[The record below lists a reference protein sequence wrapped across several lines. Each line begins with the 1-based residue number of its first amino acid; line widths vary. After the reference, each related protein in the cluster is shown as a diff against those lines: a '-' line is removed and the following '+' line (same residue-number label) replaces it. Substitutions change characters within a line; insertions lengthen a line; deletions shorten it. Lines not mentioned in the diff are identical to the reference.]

1 MDKWGRKFG
10 FVKFLGVREVETLCE
25 KLQEVWWE
33 NYKLK
38 VNKARFRKGDK
49 KEKASSDDNQS
60 PRLLL
65 GNDFKVS
72 EEVSFK
78 SRLLGEEGSKGDQVS
93 FGVAKRRDE
102 GRRKRYRAETMGD
115 IVPLELPVLEM
126 TLRNLKQRMVGF
138 FKDSMDFNSFQDR
151 LILEG
156 QLEVKVTKMGGNMVL
171 LQCPNEG
178 ELKEVMK
185 FNKQW
190 WDHCFAKIVPWKPNM
205 VSECREIWIDVYGIP
220 FHAWEEGTFKMV
232 AGRFGVFL
240 DFDAATVSKQR
251 LDVARVKL
259 RTVMRGM
266 IDTVV

>member
-1 MDKWGRKFG
+1 MSEKVERERGSTGEKPRRGGFANRLDQISTSFFFTNFPEELGWGDLWKLFAKFGSVCDVFIPKKMDKWGRKFG

-102 GRRKRYRAETMGD
+102 GGGSGIGRKPWET
-115 IVPLELPVLEM
+115 LSLL
-126 TLRNLKQRMVGF
+126 
-138 FKDSMDFNSFQDR
+138 NSLF
-151 LILEG
+151 
-156 QLEVKVTKMGGNMVL
+156 
-171 LQCPNEG
+171 
-178 ELKEVMK
+178 
-185 FNKQW
+185 
-190 WDHCFAKIVPWKPNM
+190 
-205 VSECREIWIDVYGIP
+205 
-220 FHAWEEGTFKMV
+220 
-232 AGRFGVFL
+232 
-240 DFDAATVSKQR
+240 
-251 LDVARVKL
+251 
-259 RTVMRGM
+259 
-266 IDTVV
+266 